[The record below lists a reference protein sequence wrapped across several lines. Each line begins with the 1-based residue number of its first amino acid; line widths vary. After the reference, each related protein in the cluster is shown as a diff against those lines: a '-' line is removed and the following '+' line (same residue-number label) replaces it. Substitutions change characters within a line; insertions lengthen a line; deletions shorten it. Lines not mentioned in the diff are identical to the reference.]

1 MKAQNKMHPE
11 TSPLATLLKERG
23 RRGRLLVVD
32 DQAVSLQ
39 MAHLTFA
46 DEFDVL
52 TASNGAH
59 ALALCRQE
67 APDVVLLDVQMPGMD
82 GFEVCRQLKNDAAT
96 RDIPIIFLTAQSDNA
111 QEAHGLSLFAVD
123 FMAKPLHPVVALAR
137 LRTHLLVKLQA
148 DATRQLVFLDGLS
161 GIYNRRYFD
170 QQLAVEAARAA
181 RNSLPLA
188 LILLDV
194 DYFKRYNDHY
204 GHQAGDDCLREI
216 AASLKGGLRRPADL
230 VARYG
235 GEEFACILPETSFSG
250 AMLIAQQ
257 LSGRVH
263 AKGIAHAQSDVA
275 EVVTVSLGVAVLSG
289 GANSGTAAELL
300 ALADAQLYQ
309 AKNNGRARVCGQP
322 LLKSGAIPDT
332 AESRPAGAPAAV
344 AAH

>member
-1 MKAQNKMHPE
+1 MN
-11 TSPLATLLKERG
+11 ERG

-52 TASNGAH
+52 TASTGIR

-82 GFEVCRQLKNDAAT
+82 GFEVCRQLKQDAAT
-96 RDIPIIFLTAQSDNA
+96 RDIAIIFLTAQSDNA
-111 QEAHGLSLFAVD
+111 QEAHGLGLFAVD
-123 FMAKPLHPVVALAR
+123 FMAKPLHPAVALAR

-148 DATRQLVFLDGLS
+148 DATRRLVFLDGLS

-170 QQLAVEAARAA
+170 QQLAVETARAA
-181 RNSLPLA
+181 RNGMPLA
-188 LILLDV
+188 LILIDV

-235 GEEFACILPETSFSG
+235 GEEFACILPETAFEG
-250 AMLIAQQ
+250 AMMIAQQ
-257 LSGRVH
+257 LSGRVQV
-263 AKGIAHAQSDVA
+263 KGIAHAQSDVA

-300 ALADAQLYQ
+300 ALADAQLYL
-309 AKNNGRARVCGQP
+309 AKNKGRARVCGQP
-322 LLKSGAIPDT
+322 LLKPEAIPDT
-332 AESRPAGAPAAV
+332 AGSRPANAPAA
-344 AAH
+344 AAER

>member
-1 MKAQNKMHPE
+1 MKAQNTLHHQA
-11 TSPLATLLKERG
+11 SPLATLLNERG

-39 MAHLTFA
+39 MARLTFA
-46 DEFDVL
+46 DEFEVL
-52 TASNGAH
+52 TASNGSQ

-67 APDVVLLDVQMPGMD
+67 TPDVVLLDVQMPDMD
-82 GFEVCRQLKNDAAT
+82 GFEVCRQLKDDAAT

-123 FMAKPLHPVVALAR
+123 FMAKPLHPAVALAR

-148 DATRQLVFLDGLS
+148 DATRRLVFLDGLS

-170 QQLAVEAARAA
+170 QQLVVEAARAA
-181 RNSLPLA
+181 RNGMPLA

-235 GEEFACILPETSFSG
+235 GEEFACILPETAFEG
-250 AMLIAQQ
+250 AMMIAQQ
-257 LSGRVH
+257 LAGRIQH
-263 AKGIAHAQSDVA
+263 KGIAHARSDVS
-275 EVVTVSLGVAVLSG
+275 ELVTVSLGVAVLGG
-289 GANSGTAAELL
+289 GAGCGTAAELL

-309 AKNNGRARVCGQP
+309 AKHRGRARVCGQP
-322 LLKSGAIPDT
+322 LLKSGTIPDT
-332 AESRPAGAPAAV
+332 AEFRPAGAPAA
-344 AAH
+344 AASH